1 MRPSRAFDDG
11 ARTIR
16 GGIERPVRRVVV
28 VGAGIAGL
36 TAANA
41 LAHHGVGVVV
51 LEARDRLGGRLHTI
65 DLGGQPVDLGG
76 SWIHEPVGNPLT
88 AFADLAGIGRHPGDL
103 FAELRLLDP
112 EDGLVEPGEA
122 DLLLAIAYE
131 RFPSAVP
138 RIAEGL
144 PRGASLA
151 DGIDRYVAGL
161 ASELHGRAD
170 ARRLR
175 SLIRT
180 TVEADASGRTED
192 VAPAHYP
199 GNSLSYGGD
208 YLGDLPTGGY
218 RRVID
223 ALASGLHVRPGVRV
237 DEIAVVDGGVRV
249 RSRDGTTFEGSH
261 ALVTV
266 PLGVLKGPGLRFDP
280 PLPPGHV
287 SAIGRLGFGQFEK
300 IALRFDRPWWS
311 EAGIHHLLV
320 VPRSDGP
327 ELAVL
332 AALDRLGG
340 GPVIL
345 GFAFGSG
352 VGRIAG
358 PPESEVVDHVRELLG
373 RVLGGRIPEPVEVVR
388 TAWGTDPSTRGA
400 YAYIGR
406 DARPADLDQ
415 LGDPVHGRILFA
427 GEATTSAR
435 VGFAD
440 GAMSSG
446 IREAKRLLGLDR
458 VELGPLVEARTA
470 EG

>member
-1 MRPSRAFDDG
+1 MRASRAFDDG
-11 ARTIR
+11 TRTIP

-41 LAHHGVGVVV
+41 LGHHGVDVVV

-88 AFADLAGIGRHPGDL
+88 AFADLAGVGRQPGDL
-103 FAELRLLDP
+103 FAEIRLLDP
-112 EDGLVEPGEA
+112 EDGLLDPGEA
-122 DLLLAIAYE
+122 DLLLDIAYE
-131 RFPSAVP
+131 RFPSAV
-138 RIAEGL
+138 AGLAGGL

-151 DGIDRYVAGL
+151 DGIARYVAGL
-161 ASELHGRAD
+161 AGELNGRAD
-170 ARRLR
+170 PRRAR
-175 SLIRT
+175 SLIRI
-180 TVEADASGRTED
+180 TVEADASGRVED
-192 VAPAHYP
+192 VAPAHHP

-218 RRVID
+218 RRIVE
-223 ALASGLHVRPGVRV
+223 ALAGGLDIRRGSRV
-237 DEIAVVDGGVRV
+237 DEIAVVDEGVRV
-249 RSRDGTTFEGSH
+249 RSHDGATVEGSH

-266 PLGVLKGPGLRFDP
+266 PLGVLKAHGLRFDP
-280 PLPPGHV
+280 PLPAGHA

-311 EAGIHHLLV
+311 EAGVHHLLV
-320 VPRSDGP
+320 VPRSGGP

-332 AALDRLGG
+332 VAMDRLGG

-358 PPESEVVDHVRELLG
+358 PPEPEVVDHVRELLARAVG
-373 RVLGGRIPEPVEVVR
+373 TPVPEPVEVVR
-388 TAWGTDPSTRGA
+388 TTWGADPSTRGA
-400 YAYIGR
+400 YTYVSR
-406 DARPADLDQ
+406 DARPGDLDQ
-415 LGDPVHGRILFA
+415 LGNPVHGRILFA

-458 VELGPLVEARTA
+458 VELGPLVDAPTA
-470 EG
+470 AG